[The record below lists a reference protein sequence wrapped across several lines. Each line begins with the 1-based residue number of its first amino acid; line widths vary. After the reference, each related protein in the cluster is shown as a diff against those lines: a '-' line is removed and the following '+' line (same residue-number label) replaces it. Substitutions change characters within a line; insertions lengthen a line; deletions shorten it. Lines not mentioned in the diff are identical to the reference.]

1 MSALRSGCLAHIGLR
16 RTLMTEIGSPDFAAA
31 AWAGRGLADAPEEL
45 LCQAFAEIL
54 GLESVGP
61 EDDFF
66 ALGGHSLLGMQLASQ
81 VRAVLGV
88 EIEIEVLFDAPTP
101 AALAARLAGA
111 GAARAGLVPRPRP
124 GRVPLSFA
132 QRRLWFIGQLEGPG
146 ALYNT
151 PVAVRL
157 SGAVDAAAL
166 GAALRDVIGRHEVL
180 RTVFPA
186 AGGEP
191 FQRVIPA
198 GELDWEL
205 RREQVAAG
213 GIREA
218 VARAAG
224 YAFDLAAEVPVRAW
238 LFTGD
243 AGERVL
249 VVVMHHIAGDGW
261 SAAPLGRDV

>member
-101 AALAARLAGA
+101 
-111 GAARAGLVPRPRP
+111 
-124 GRVPLSFA
+124 
-132 QRRLWFIGQLEGPG
+132 
-146 ALYNT
+146 
-151 PVAVRL
+151 VAVRL

-191 FQRVIPA
+191 FQRVIGI

-205 RREQVAAG
+205 RQEQVAAG
-213 GIREA
+213 GMGEA

-224 YAFDLAAEVPVRAW
+224 YGFDLAAEVPVRAW
-238 LFTGD
+238 LFTGG
-243 AGERVL
+243 GERVL
-249 VVVMHHIAGDGW
+249 R
-261 SAAPLGRDV
+261 SEE